1 MRVGWE
7 AERGRWGQDRR
18 MLEKR
23 NEMVMEEIHTMKKKF
38 EEEKGRSMSYT
49 RNEDSH
55 KVRVLES
62 DLEKREKT
70 ISKLNK

>member
-1 MRVGWE
+1 
-7 AERGRWGQDRR
+7 
-18 MLEKR
+18 
-23 NEMVMEEIHTMKKKF
+23 MVMEEIHTMKKRF

-62 DLEKREKT
+62 DLEKKEKT
-70 ISKLNK
+70 ISKLNKEKL

>member
-1 MRVGWE
+1 LHRELVGRDKSHYDLESRCKELEKMRVGWE

-38 EEEKGRSMSYT
+38 
-49 RNEDSH
+49 
-55 KVRVLES
+55 
-62 DLEKREKT
+62 
-70 ISKLNK
+70 